1 MHQSRLRIK
10 SRKTGIR
17 GRKCPSAG
25 LVCFP
30 MQESSSS
37 EVEKVLLFISDAR
50 ERTKKARVHLSAGEP
65 DQHVI
70 EALDRAERA
79 LGAAHRELMQGTYFA
94 VPERNEQ
101 LAV

>member
-1 MHQSRLRIK
+1 MSDRRASVL
-10 SRKTGIR
+10 
-17 GRKCPSAG
+17 
-25 LVCFP
+25 L
-30 MQESSSS
+30 MQESSST

-50 ERTKKARVHLSAGEP
+50 ERAKKAHAHLGAGET
-65 DQHVI
+65 DQHVL

-79 LGAAHRELMQGTYFA
+79 LGAAHRERMQCTYFA

>member
-1 MHQSRLRIK
+1 
-10 SRKTGIR
+10 
-17 GRKCPSAG
+17 
-25 LVCFP
+25 
-30 MQESSSS
+30 MQESSST

-50 ERTKKARVHLSAGEP
+50 ERAKKARVHLGVSET
-65 DQHVI
+65 DQHVL
-70 EALDRAERA
+70 EALDRAERS

>member
-1 MHQSRLRIK
+1 MH
-10 SRKTGIR
+10 
-17 GRKCPSAG
+17 
-25 LVCFP
+25 
-30 MQESSSS
+30 ESSST

-50 ERTKKARVHLSAGEP
+50 ERAKKARSQLDVGET
-65 DQHVI
+65 DMHVL
-70 EALDRAERA
+70 EALDRAERS